1 MVEAQ
6 RRYMNET
13 DKQLAAEIVPGKRPP
28 VAWMIASVTNE
39 AQSVTVIFPMAPDTG
54 SANAAGTQTAQGQE

>member
-39 AQSVTVIFPMAPDTG
+39 AQSVTVIFPMAPDTTNAG
-54 SANAAGTQTAQGQE
+54 SARIDAARAQE